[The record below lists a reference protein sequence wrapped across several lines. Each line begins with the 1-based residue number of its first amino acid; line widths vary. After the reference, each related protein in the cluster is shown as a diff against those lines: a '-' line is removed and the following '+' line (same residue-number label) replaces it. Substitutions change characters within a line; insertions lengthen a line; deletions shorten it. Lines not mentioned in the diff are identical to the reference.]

1 MGDISLL
8 QGYFRLHNREDEA
21 SWDYIVKIGLQCV
34 LDELEMRNW
43 PTACQMLKNM
53 VRCRLVYTGTMIIN
67 NVDLRHIGTALNQLC
82 RD

>member
-53 VRCRLVYTGTMIIN
+53 VRCRLVYTGTMIII
-67 NVDLRHIGTALNQLC
+67 NVDLRHIGTALNQ
-82 RD
+82 